1 MRDFR
6 DAKAMPH
13 ALRDALTA
21 KAVETTHSECLE
33 LIAKTFG
40 YDNWNILSAKIQA
53 AEPRGDDNR
62 TPLPNELHDRK
73 AQEPASCTFCGKT
86 QHEVGTLIA
95 GPSSTFICDE
105 CVEVC
110 NDVVND
116 KDDQDIYGLLKVDKE
131 SGNQGYSS
139 VFEHI
144 RGKSTEYVSTYV
156 GRTRR
161 WADRCRLPLRQI
173 TRVLAMR
180 KGELVEHEVSAS
192 GRRGRRAGGDI
203 PQGFCV
209 SRPGA

>member
-6 DAKAMPH
+6 DAKAMAH

-40 YDNWNILSAKIQA
+40 YDNWNVLSAKIQA
-53 AEPRGDDNR
+53 AEPRGGDKR
-62 TPLPNELHDRK
+62 TPLPNELHDRE
-73 AQEPASCTFCGKT
+73 AQKPLSRTFCGKT

-116 KDDQDIYGLLKVDKE
+116 KDDQDIYGLLKADKE

-161 WADRCRLPLRQI
+161 WADRCRLPLQQI
-173 TRVLAMR
+173 TRVLANA
-180 KGELVEHEVSAS
+180 KG
-192 GRRGRRAGGDI
+192 RIGGTRCL
-203 PQGFCV
+203 GFGPA
-209 SRPGA
+209 R